1 MVRVAVVIPIVLA
14 VHDPTI
20 IQESNLSQPRLR
32 DMSAIPGAVPES
44 EETSQESARLPYDP
58 THPDRFAPDLA
69 SPSGDVQEPAPTSRP
84 ERDRD
89 VAGPGAGTAPLD
101 RDPGGVLP
109 DESSTLLD
117 AFDALAPLLPSVQAS
132 VTRALEAGGSRTTT
146 EHAAV
151 LRAVV
156 DHLDRELV
164 AEPLERTGRLW
175 DLSNDELGRMLGI
188 DAEELARWVSDGP
201 PPDRRAAVVLLGQVT
216 DLLDRWV
223 KRERIAAVVRRPVE
237 ALGGRSR
244 LEVALAGQLEVLHDE
259 LSRTF
264 DVHRIAP

>member
-1 MVRVAVVIPIVLA
+1 
-14 VHDPTI
+14 
-20 IQESNLSQPRLR
+20 
-32 DMSAIPGAVPES
+32 MSAIPGAVSDS
-44 EETSQESARLPYDP
+44 EATSQESARLPYDP

-69 SPSGDVQEPAPTSRP
+69 SPSGDVQGPARTFR
-84 ERDRD
+84 RVGDRD
-89 VAGPGAGTAPLD
+89 VARPGEGAAPLD
-101 RDPGGVLP
+101 RDPGGTLP

-117 AFDALAPLLPSVQAS
+117 VFDALAPLPPSVRAS

-164 AEPLERTGRLW
+164 TGPLERTGRLW
-175 DLSNDELGRMLGI
+175 DLSRDELGRVLGI

-201 PPDRRAAVVLLGQVT
+201 PSDRRTAVVLLGQVT
-216 DLLDRWV
+216 DLLDRWI
-223 KRERIAAVVRRPVE
+223 KRERIPAVVRRPVE
-237 ALGGRSR
+237 TLGGRSR